1 MNTRLTLTFLFGII
15 QSIIAISAIALAVVL
30 YSNLFNV
37 QYMWNIPQEAIN
49 FHVAILI
56 TLRLFLIAS
65 SAFLILDWRKLRR

>member
-56 TLRLFLIAS
+56 TLSLFLIAS